1 MSTDYESP
9 VVILDQDECWRLLD
23 GASLGRIAMSVAG
36 QPEIYPV
43 NFIAR
48 GRKIY
53 IRTSEG
59 TKLLELTINDKIAL
73 EADQVESDTAWSV
86 MVKGTARVLEKQ
98 SEIAEAEALPLSP
111 LIPTL
116 KFVWVEISP
125 REVSGR
131 QFPLSPEPDRF

>member
-9 VVILDQDECWRLLD
+9 VVNLDEDECWRLLGD
-23 GASLGRIAMSVAG
+23 ASLGRIAMSVAG

-43 NFIAR
+43 NFIAHQ
-48 GRKIY
+48 GRLY
-53 IRTSEG
+53 VRTSEG
-59 TKLLELTINDKIAL
+59 TKLLELTINDRVAL
-73 EADQVESDTAWSV
+73 ETDYVESRTAWSV
-86 MVKGTARVLEKQ
+86 VVKGTARVLEKQ

-125 REVSGR
+125 VEISGR
-131 QFPLSPEPDRF
+131 RFPLGPEPDRF